1 MERMTIGI
9 EGMSCGHCVAA
20 VSGALTCMDGVQVEE
35 VRIGGATVSYDPA
48 RVRPE
53 QITDA
58 IEEEGYAAHA
68 GGN

>member
-1 MERMTIGI
+1 MEELTIQIG
-9 EGMSCGHCVAA
+9 GMSCGHCVAA
-20 VSGALTCMDGVQVEE
+20 VSGALTRMDGVQVEE
-35 VRIGGATVSYDPA
+35 VRIGGATVSCDPA